1 MFAAGEAFRYAA
13 TGNKTVM
20 KNVAKLYDGCELLLN
35 LTRNWSPYVWEV
47 KLLITGSNLLVPI
60 DICIV
65 SFE

>member
-35 LTRNWSPYVWEV
+35 LTRNW
-47 KLLITGSNLLVPI
+47 
-60 DICIV
+60 
-65 SFE
+65 